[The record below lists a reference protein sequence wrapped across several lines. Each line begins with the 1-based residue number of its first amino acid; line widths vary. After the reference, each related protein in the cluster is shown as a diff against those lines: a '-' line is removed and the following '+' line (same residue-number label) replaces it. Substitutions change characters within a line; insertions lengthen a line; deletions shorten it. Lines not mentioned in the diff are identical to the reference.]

1 MVYNLLRAVVLE
13 PEQGAPRIRLLAS
26 AILRELAPSSSI
38 VVRDFNPPV
47 EESNIPCI
55 LPILLA
61 QTNARERLSQM
72 APTIIRSNISLVL
85 FPGCPQMVWEWYYF
99 PFHVRKKLYLVFD
112 VMVSSPVFFS
122 SGLLSPPF
130 LSVSPSS
137 PPFPLLSPFSP
148 PLSFPLLSPLFSP
161 TLFLSLIFLN
171 SLRWL
176 TQPGYDED
184 LVLAALSFLH
194 ALCSHGRALERLVE
208 DNFRTVSMQLS
219 VWLRQANRSSLSS
232 TSSSSGISLF
242 GGSAK
247 KQVG

>member
-72 APTIIRSNISLVL
+72 APTIIRSNIFLAL

-122 SGLLSPPF
+122 SGLLSPSF
-130 LSVSPSS
+130 LSLPPPRLSPSS
-137 PPFPLLSPFSP
+137 LPSSPLLSPSLP
-148 PLSFPLLSPLFSP
+148 SLPSSLPLS
-161 TLFLSLIFLN
+161 
-171 SLRWL
+171 
-176 TQPGYDED
+176 
-184 LVLAALSFLH
+184 
-194 ALCSHGRALERLVE
+194 
-208 DNFRTVSMQLS
+208 
-219 VWLRQANRSSLSS
+219 SSLSFSS
-232 TSSSSGISLF
+232 THSDG
-242 GGSAK
+242 
-247 KQVG
+247 